1 MANLQDLPVEILKH
15 VLSFFIAR
23 RDPLWETWESGIE
36 NNNSKEEDDLDD
48 DEDETLEPLY
58 NMCLVSKKLRDVA
71 QPLLFLNF
79 ADDGVMDNM
88 EETIRFARC
97 LYRNPELGKH
107 VQELSIYAPIPLDE
121 SEPEEEP
128 AWNELTEEDIELLG
142 TEHKAWIP
150 ALKECDLSVL
160 AALITKKTPNLRR
173 LILPGGLFRMENF
186 SELIPQNPEFLRKL
200 ERVAFVSNDE
210 STCYDIASYHEFLTL
225 PSMKFSFFE
234 HGDLQSKTFPSTW
247 EPQTLTV
254 EDLSFRDCQIDASSF
269 KRLARACKKL
279 KTVLFDDFAT
289 EALIPRD
296 RATYTGSQFNAAD
309 AHEALL
315 GHKDTLKY
323 LRLDFPRSESDLNNW
338 QRFLSS
344 RVKMGPL
351 SDFPVLEHIHLQ
363 QAIVPVQPKFSP
375 AVKRLVIS
383 DCNSSVINLV
393 KNIAK
398 DCKKGLYPDLVHF
411 SMVAVDLTAPIQ
423 LPGQV
428 IPEGKTPYDAHQDLV
443 NLFDGTGV
451 DFCIRPFKRPSV
463 DELMGGLGLDDDDD
477 DFGFGD
483 DDLAYD
489 SEGYEIDDPL
499 GDAFR
504 AARAGE
510 MGGGGRNGPMPQGL
524 LEHFMRRAMQ
534 DPDFAPLHPSTRGSR
549 RPQRPQR
556 ESQADVWE
564 TDESD

>member
-36 NNNSKEEDDLDD
+36 NNSKELEDFDD
-48 DEDETLEPLY
+48 DEDETLKPLY
-58 NMCLVSKKLRDVA
+58 NMCLVSKKFRDVA
-71 QPLLFLNF
+71 QPFLFLNF

-107 VQELSIYAPIPLDE
+107 VQELTIYAPIPLDE
-121 SEPEEEP
+121 SEAEEEP
-128 AWNELTEEDIELLG
+128 IWNELTEEDIELLG
-142 TEHKAWIP
+142 QEHKAWIP
-150 ALKECDLSVL
+150 AIKESDLSVL
-160 AALITKKTPNLRR
+160 AALIANKTPNLRR
-173 LILPGGLFRMENF
+173 LILPGGLFRMKYF
-186 SELIPQNPEFLRKL
+186 SELISQNPEFLRKL

-210 STCYDIASYHEFLTL
+210 STCYDIASYHEFFTL
-225 PSMKFSFFE
+225 PSMKFTFFE
-234 HGDLQSKTFPSTW
+234 HGDLQSQTLPSTW
-247 EPQTLTV
+247 EPETLSV
-254 EDLSFRDCQIDASSF
+254 ETLSFRDCQIDATSF
-269 KRLARACKKL
+269 KRLARACKTL

-289 EALIPRD
+289 EVLIPRD
-296 RATYTGSQFNAAD
+296 RATYKGSQFNAAD

-323 LRLDFPRSESDLNNW
+323 LRLDFPRSESDLNDW

-351 SDFPVLEHIHLQ
+351 TDFPVLEHIHLQ
-363 QAIVPVQPKFSP
+363 QVIVPVQPKFSP
-375 AVKRLVIS
+375 AVKTLVIS

-411 SMVAVDLTAPIQ
+411 SMVAVDITVPIQ

-463 DELMGGLGLDDDDD
+463 DELMGGLGLGDDD
-477 DFGFGD
+477 DFGFDD

-504 AARAGE
+504 AARAVGS
-510 MGGGGRNGPMPQGL
+510 GSGGRNGPMPQGL
-524 LEHFMRRAMQ
+524 LEQFMRRAMQ
-534 DPDFAPLHPSTRGSR
+534 DPDFAPLHPPSRGSR
-549 RPQRPQR
+549 PR
-556 ESQADVWE
+556 QAPDDVWE
-564 TDESD
+564 TDDSE